1 VGAPDS
7 GTLSADPDLLRRVFD
22 NMLDNAIRHS
32 PPGTTV
38 RLRGT
43 REAHGWALEVADD
56 GPGIPESAQ
65 AGLFE
70 RFARLDRARGRDTG
84 GAGLGLAL
92 SRAIAES
99 HGGRLD
105 LVRRSTRG
113 AAFRLVLPDAGPESS
128 ERSEDDARVPAVPI
142 SQA

>member
-1 VGAPDS
+1 
-7 GTLSADPDLLRRVFD
+7 
-22 NMLDNAIRHS
+22 
-32 PPGTTV
+32 V

-43 REAHGWALEVADD
+43 REAHAWALEVTDE
-56 GPGIPESAQ
+56 GPGIPESIQ

-105 LVRRSTRG
+105 LVTRNARG

-128 ERSEDDARVPAVPI
+128 ERTEHGARVPAVPI
-142 SQA
+142 SRA